1 MTAVQVALGRDLS
14 REQVRGFVRDLR
26 EALAASLADSE
37 GYMPLIRSFE
47 RIGRHVRYLKS
58 GPPIDYLTLARLRD
72 DLALIVAES
81 SGDRERLQ
89 ALFELILEARNHA
102 VHQGGAARQLRSWG
116 VTYALALQEGLLANL
131 DEVRAEDVM
140 VTNVIVAEPWH
151 LLRDVRTNMLA
162 NSFSWIPVRL
172 DGKWWFLQDVAI
184 ARILLTVAP
193 AERRS
198 ALDRRVE
205 DAREYLREATRVGP
219 TDRRADLPIP
229 QDPLLVV
236 DAEDHLLGLITA
248 YDLL

>member
-1 MTAVQVALGRDLS
+1 MPLDRDIS
-14 REQVRGFVRDLR
+14 REQVRGFVHDLR
-26 EALAASLADSE
+26 EAIAASLADAE

-47 RIGRHVRYLKS
+47 RIGRHIRYLKT
-58 GPPIDYLTLARLRD
+58 GPPIGHLTLARLRD
-72 DLALIVAES
+72 DLALIVAQS
-81 SGDRERLQ
+81 SADRERLR
-89 ALFELILEARNHA
+89 ALFDLILDARNHA

-140 VTNVIVAEPWH
+140 VTNVIVAESWH
-151 LLRDVRTNMLA
+151 LLRDVRSAMLA

-172 DGKWWFLQDVAI
+172 DGKWWLLPDVAI
-184 ARILLTVAP
+184 ARILLSAAP

-198 ALDRRVE
+198 ALDSSVA
-205 DAREYLREATRVGP
+205 DAREYLREAVKVPP
-219 TDRRADLPIP
+219 TIRRAELPIL

-236 DAEDHLLGLITA
+236 DAEDHLLGIITA